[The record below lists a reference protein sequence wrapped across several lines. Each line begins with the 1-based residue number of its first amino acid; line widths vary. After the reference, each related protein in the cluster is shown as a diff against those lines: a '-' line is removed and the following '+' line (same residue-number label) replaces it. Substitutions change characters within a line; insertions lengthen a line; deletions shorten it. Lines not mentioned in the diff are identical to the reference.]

1 MCRGWVT
8 VGARRP
14 VRGGLGS
21 RPRAATPPAHG
32 SGATVRSPRGNNAEA
47 QPPRARS
54 LRGGSG
60 RRRHTGSA
68 PSACRAGRRGSRGR
82 GGAAGPLPLPLPS
95 PRGRARA
102 GRGRPPFRGAVAAA
116 ASPAASLPALPAPP
130 WLWVTLLQLQLAGSR
145 GSGRPSA
152 PGPPAPPCCRHEG
165 RGRRR
170 PGALLQP
177 GQGPGAAGPAALP
190 RGGLALLLPGLRL
203 RAHGQRAGQPLR
215 VLLRQ
220 VGRRRGRAGGRR
232 GQAGGGAAAAARTA
246 AGGSARGAQGP
257 SAGGWGGGRAGCAL
271 SPLSPRAGRAT
282 CAGTEPPRARRTPCT
297 AHLPSCSRRW
307 TPPGVR
313 GSRPR
318 HGRRARLVP
327 TPGTRCSLGALVAR
341 PQVLA
346 ATAAHLEP
354 VLPAVCSVLPS
365 PPARPAAADL
375 PFPPGNLMT
384 LNISCKVRGS
394 SSSFSLGTCVW
405 REVRGVLT
413 VQPQPLLGCADG
425 THRALAWD
433 FENVVSEGIRQ
444 NVW

>member
-220 VGRRRGRAGGRR
+220 VGRRRGRAGGAGRRAGAPRRRR
-232 GQAGGGAAAAARTA
+232 GPRREEVRAARRVLAPAVGAAAARAAR
-246 AGGSARGAQGP
+246 SHRSLRARAV
-257 SAGGWGGGRAGCAL
+257 
-271 SPLSPRAGRAT
+271 PRALGR
-282 CAGTEPPRARRTPCT
+282 
-297 AHLPSCSRRW
+297 SRRGPAARPARPICRVAHADGLPRECGVLGPD
-307 TPPGVR
+307 TGAEPGLFQ
-313 GSRPR
+313 
-318 HGRRARLVP
+318 RRAR
-327 TPGTRCSLGALVAR
+327 
-341 PQVLA
+341 
-346 ATAAHLEP
+346 AAHL
-354 VLPAVCSVLPS
+354 VHWW
-365 PPARPAAADL
+365 
-375 PFPPGNLMT
+375 
-384 LNISCKVRGS
+384 
-394 SSSFSLGTCVW
+394 LGPRFW
-405 REVRGVLT
+405 
-413 VQPQPLLGCADG
+413 QPQPLTLNPCFLRFVLCSPRHPPAPPPQTCRSPQG
-425 THRALAWD
+425 T
-433 FENVVSEGIRQ
+433 
-444 NVW
+444 